1 MKRLVTTIA
10 IAASPAAVWA
20 ALIDLE
26 RYPAWNPFITSATGD
41 LREGGRLRVRIA
53 PPGGR
58 PMTFKPTVTVVDPER
73 RLEWLGHLGVP
84 GLFDGRHAFTLEE
97 GPDGA
102 THLTQEESF
111 SGALVALLGGSLQR
125 TEAGFVAMN
134 EALRDLVEPTAVPQ

>member
-20 ALIDLE
+20 ALTDLE
-26 RYPAWNPFITSATGD
+26 RYPTWNPFITSATGD

-58 PMTFKPTVTVVDPER
+58 PMTFMPRVTVVEPER
-73 RLEWLGHLGVP
+73 RLEWLGRLGVP
-84 GLFDGRHAFTLEE
+84 GLLDGRHSFTLEE
-97 GPDGA
+97 LPEST
-102 THLTQEESF
+102 THLTQEEAF
-111 SGALVALLGGSLQR
+111 SGALVSLLGGSLQR

-134 EALRDLVEPTAVPQ
+134 EALRDLVEPTAVPR